1 MLTGTAGAG
10 EALAAQGVLEH
21 GIGGG
26 RLALLAGVAAAA
38 LLATVMTWQSSL
50 AIGRRLER
58 ALRARLLERVARMG
72 DHHVRSRPA
81 GDLAE
86 RGHAIVLVRT
96 TVELAALAVQRAAEV
111 LVAAVAITILAPAA
125 WPASI
130 ALLAVAGLAPALLAR
145 SLAEGD
151 LRART
156 AQGALSL
163 QVTDGLRAAD
173 ALVAHRA
180 AAVLNALH
188 VPLLGLWSRAVRS
201 VQARLAAATLAVEIV
216 GLLLVVAAVALAVR
230 GGAGQ
235 ASALIVGVLAFLA
248 TAALQDLVFVARR
261 AVPLRN
267 ALARVLER

>member
-1 MLTGTAGAG
+1 M
-10 EALAAQGVLEH
+10 
-21 GIGGG
+21 
-26 RLALLAGVAAAA
+26 
-38 LLATVMTWQSSL
+38 
-50 AIGRRLER
+50 
-58 ALRARLLERVARMG
+58 
-72 DHHVRSRPA
+72 
-81 GDLAE
+81 
-86 RGHAIVLVRT
+86 
-96 TVELAALAVQRAAEV
+96 QRAAEV

-216 GLLLVVAAVALAVR
+216 GLLLVVVAAVALAVR